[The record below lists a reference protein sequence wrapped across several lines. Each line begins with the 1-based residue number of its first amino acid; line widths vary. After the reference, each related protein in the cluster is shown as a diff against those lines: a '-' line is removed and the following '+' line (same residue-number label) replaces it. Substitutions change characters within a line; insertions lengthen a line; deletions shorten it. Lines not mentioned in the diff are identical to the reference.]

1 MGADKP
7 WDLGERTFAFSVD
20 IVNLCRRLEMA
31 PGVPRRLGGQLFDAG
46 TSIGSNV
53 HEGQAAQSRVDFIT
67 KYTIA
72 LKEANET
79 VYWLRLVIASKLVAY
94 NPLPAMLA
102 EASELAKIIGRCVV
116 TARQND
122 PKPKRVR

>member
-1 MGADKP
+1 MVADKP
-7 WDLGERTFAFSVD
+7 WNLGERTFAFSVEV
-20 IVNLCRRLEMA
+20 VNLCRRLEA
-31 PGVPRRLGGQLFDAG
+31 TPGVPRRLSGQLFDAG

-53 HEGQAAQSRVDFIT
+53 HEGQSAQSRADFIT

-79 VYWLRLVIASKLVAY
+79 VYWLRLLIATKLLAY

-102 EASELAKIIGRCVV
+102 EASELAKIIGRSIV
-116 TARQND
+116 TARRND